1 MSSSYEWYPDKPYP
15 DFTHLKPLQ
24 TQLSTQPSIL
34 TAEILFT
41 FSSLLCLIHALL
53 TSRSHVI
60 TWFSAII
67 SGTANDIFFMIL
79 PMVDNFWHA
88 QCTVMLT
95 PRLPLYIPLAYARYG
110 SVYAIRNGESGRGCK
125 ATYDKKII
133 YVSLHT
139 CKLPRKIRRG
149 PQAGP
154 SPSPNPLMKYALKAQ
169 TVMFLPFRSARA
181 PARGLTFQYVGVAA
195 SQRLQNASTL
205 SKSAYAGLCSS
216 IFYAAYDL
224 VGAKFL
230 WWSWHTTDA
239 ATVIRWCGVPVGST
253 MWTLVHVFVFT
264 YILNCTV
271 FNPAAASS
279 SFTTSFIKGGAAT
292 AILTTPCMMIMMSP
306 FQLHQLEI
314 DFSSLTLT
322 QLPGKPDIT
331 AISLVVATFG
341 YLANKGLRTGVAPP
355 RWPDKMLFATVL
367 LHFATLTLV
376 LAMFDPEAVTA
387 TGLHQTIG
395 DCDTK
400 DYDLSGYER
409 RKYLCNKKKHST
421 FSNHNQYFSVCG
433 KVKDVDWFTICGKGK
448 VERRHLEGIAVLTL
462 IGICLFRILVVSRKR
477 TKKD

>member
-95 PRLPLYIPLAYARYG
+95 PRLPLYIPLAYA
-110 SVYAIRNGESGRGCK
+110 S
-125 ATYDKKII
+125 
-133 YVSLHT
+133 
-139 CKLPRKIRRG
+139 
-149 PQAGP
+149 
-154 SPSPNPLMKYALKAQ
+154 
-169 TVMFLPFRSARA
+169 
-181 PARGLTFQYVGVAA
+181 FQYVGVAA